1 MAIYEK
7 DSDKVNN
14 ETSEFSKFNIS
25 SNVRNFIDTVYHS
38 MKDLIKAGEQ
48 DAITINDAEKIESN
62 QEERTA
68 NVHRIDSLN
77 LLIFTTLLV
86 IVVLTIWICK
96 RRNFR
101 YLHETC
107 LALIYGSIT
116 GAILRHTS
124 TSNTKPS
131 ILRLNDTSLPKN
143 VIPNW
148 VSFEDQNMSASYLYA
163 FQGPYQKDT
172 MHLEEY
178 KAMFNS
184 EIFFNIILPP
194 IIFHAGY
201 SMKRKNFFR
210 NLGAIL
216 MFALIGTTIAC
227 ISTGVMVYGSIRAFS
242 GLRSYFSFTD
252 SLYFGA
258 IISATDPVTV
268 LAIFHDL
275 NVDVDLY
282 AIIFGESVLNDAVCI
297 VLAQSIEK
305 YVASAILDRFDRGL
319 MFKSLCNFF
328 VVFIGSFA
336 IGSGMGC
343 LTALMTKFTYIRD
356 FPLLETTLF
365 VLMSYSTFLASEAAG
380 LTGIVAVLFCGIFQA
395 HYTFNNLSQESKQRT
410 RELFELLN
418 FLAEN
423 FIFIYIGITLFTFP
437 NHQWDIRFIVIAL
450 IAIGLSRILC
460 VVFLSF
466 LLNLT
471 RKNQISWRWQTM
483 IIFSGLRG
491 AFAFALAIRNVS
503 TQARSLMYTTTS
515 IIVILTVVF
524 NGTLTAPVLKWLKIR
539 VNVNE
544 EVEAPSSND
553 RYRIMEDD
561 RNRERRSSDEVVLLN
576 NDNDDDSTL
585 AIDLRR
591 DISPNRKIE
600 KKPASKTWLLKKW
613 SHFDRIFMKP
623 LLTHSYPPLTVTLPA
638 CLVPITRLLTTKEQR
653 AFNRNENLFP
663 TEMQSF
669 DNHDNSTLTNN
680 CRNSTPELIDM
691 EFTCTNPLD
700 HYSTVSNL
708 KSNMHT
714 DELLDL
720 QMNSM
725 LHCDDETVIRKPY
738 IK

>member
-1 MAIYEK
+1 M
-7 DSDKVNN
+7 S
-14 ETSEFSKFNIS
+14 TSG
-25 SNVRNFIDTVYHS
+25 
-38 MKDLIKAGEQ
+38 L
-48 DAITINDAEKIESN
+48 DAEKIESN

-68 NVHRIDSLN
+68 NVHQADSLN

-86 IVVLTIWICK
+86 IVVLTIWIFK

-107 LALIYGSIT
+107 LALIYGFII
-116 GAILRHTS
+116 GAVLRHTS
-124 TSNTKPS
+124 TSNTQPS
-131 ILRLNDTSLPKN
+131 VLRLNQTSLPKN
-143 VIPNW
+143 SVPTLI
-148 VSFEDQNMSASYLYA
+148 SFEDQNMSATYLYS
-163 FQGPYQKDT
+163 FQGPYQKNRIP
-172 MHLEEY
+172 LEEY

-227 ISTGVMVYGSIRAFS
+227 ISTGIMIYGSVRAFS
-242 GLRSYFSFTD
+242 SLRSYFSFTD
-252 SLYFGA
+252 SLYF
-258 IISATDPVTV
+258 VTV
-268 LAIFHDL
+268 LAIFNDL

-305 YVASAILDRFDRGL
+305 YVAGAILDKFDRGL
-319 MFKSLCNFF
+319 MLKSLSNFF

-410 RELFELLN
+410 RDLFELFN

-437 NHQWDIRFIVIAL
+437 NHKWDIRFIILSLMTIAL
-450 IAIGLSRILC
+450 ARILC

-471 RKNQISWRWQTM
+471 RKDPISWRWQMM

-503 TQARSLMYTTTS
+503 TEARSLMYTTTS
-515 IIVILTVVF
+515 IIVILTVIF
-524 NGTLTAPVLKWLKIR
+524 NGTLTAPVLKLLKIR

-544 EVEAPSSND
+544 EIEIPSSND
-553 RYRIMEDD
+553 RYRIMDD
-561 RNRERRSSDEVVLLN
+561 HNNNQKRRSSDEIALLN
-576 NDNDDDSTL
+576 NDENDDDNDET
-585 AIDLRR
+585 AITIDVRR
-591 DISPNRKIE
+591 DISARKKVE
-600 KKPASKTWLLKKW
+600 RNTESKTWLLKKW

-638 CLVPITRLLTTKEQR
+638 CLVPITKFLTTKEQR
-653 AFNRNENLFP
+653 NQNRNERSSQIVIPSL
-663 TEMQSF
+663 
-669 DNHDNSTLTNN
+669 DNHNELVLNSKYDNSTV
-680 CRNSTPELIDM
+680 ELIDM
-691 EFTCTNPLD
+691 EGISSNTHAYYPVD
-700 HYSTVSNL
+700 SIRKSNL
-708 KSNMHT
+708 QN
-714 DELLDL
+714 DQLLDVE
-720 QMNSM
+720 MNPNVPVN
-725 LHCDDETVIRKPY
+725 DETIIRKS
-738 IK
+738 

>member
-1 MAIYEK
+1 MALYETI
-7 DSDKVNN
+7 NN
-14 ETSEFSKFNIS
+14 ETIGLSKFNQS
-25 SNVRNFIDTVYHS
+25 TKSGNFFVTIYNS
-38 MKDLIKAGEQ
+38 IKDLIAASEQ
-48 DAITINDAEKIESN
+48 DVFTINDAEKIESN

-68 NVHRIDSLN
+68 TAHQADSLN

-86 IVVLTIWICK
+86 IVVLTIWIFK

-107 LALIYGSIT
+107 LALIYGFII
-116 GAILRHTS
+116 GAILRYTS
-124 TSNTKPS
+124 TSNTKS
-131 ILRLNDTSLPKN
+131 SVLKLTQASLLKN
-143 VIPNW
+143 GIPNW
-148 VSFEDQNMSASYLYA
+148 ISFEDQNMSATYLYA

-172 MHLEEY
+172 IHLEEH
-178 KAMFNS
+178 KVMFNS

-216 MFALIGTTIAC
+216 TFALLGTTIAC
-227 ISTGVMVYGSIRAFS
+227 ISTGIMIYGSVHAFS
-242 GLRSYFSFTD
+242 SLRGYFSFTD

-305 YVASAILDRFDRGL
+305 YVAGAILDKFDRGL
-319 MFKSLCNFF
+319 MFKSLYNFF
-328 VVFIGSFA
+328 IVFIGSFA

-410 RELFELLN
+410 RDLFELFN

-437 NHQWDIRFIVIAL
+437 NHKWDIRFIIISLMIIAL
-450 IAIGLSRILC
+450 ARILC

-471 RKNQISWRWQTM
+471 RDNPIGWRWQMM

-503 TQARSLMYTTTS
+503 THARSLMYTTTS

-524 NGTLTAPVLKWLKIR
+524 NGTLTAPVLKLLKIR
-539 VNVNE
+539 TNVNE
-544 EVEAPSSND
+544 EIETPSAND
-553 RYRIMEDD
+553 RYRNMDD
-561 RNRERRSSDEVVLLN
+561 NNTVERR
-576 NDNDDDSTL
+576 TQ
-585 AIDLRR
+585 
-591 DISPNRKIE
+591 
-600 KKPASKTWLLKKW
+600 SKTWLLKKW

-638 CLVPITRLLTTKEQR
+638 CLVPITKFLTTKEQR
-653 AFNRNENLFP
+653 NTNRNETSSQNVTP
-663 TEMQSF
+663 SH
-669 DNHDNSTLTNN
+669 DNHNESKLNHNYRNNSTV
-680 CRNSTPELIDM
+680 ELID
-691 EFTCTNPLD
+691 LD
-700 HYSTVSNL
+700 LTSSNSHDYYPTESNT
-708 KSNMHT
+708 KSNI
-714 DELLDL
+714 
-720 QMNSM
+720 QN
-725 LHCDDETVIRKPY
+725 DETSVNLRTDNNGDVSAHFISSSSSQLL
-738 IK
+738 

>member
-1 MAIYEK
+1 M
-7 DSDKVNN
+7 S
-14 ETSEFSKFNIS
+14 TSG
-25 SNVRNFIDTVYHS
+25 
-38 MKDLIKAGEQ
+38 L
-48 DAITINDAEKIESN
+48 DAEKIESN

-68 NVHRIDSLN
+68 NVHRADSLN

-86 IVVLTIWICK
+86 IVVLTIWIFK

-101 YLHETC
+101 YIHETC
-107 LALIYGSIT
+107 LALIYGFII

-124 TSNTKPS
+124 TSNAKPS
-131 ILRLNDTSLPKN
+131 ILRLNQTSLPKN
-143 VIPNW
+143 TVPNW
-148 VSFEDQNMSASYLYA
+148 ISIEDQNVSATYLYS
-163 FQGPYQKDT
+163 FQGPYQKDAI
-172 MHLEEY
+172 HLEEY

-216 MFALIGTTIAC
+216 MFALLGTTIAC
-227 ISTGVMVYGSIRAFS
+227 ISTGIMIYGSVRAFS
-242 GLRSYFSFTD
+242 SLRSYFSFTD

-268 LAIFHDL
+268 LAIFNDL

-305 YVASAILDRFDRGL
+305 YVASAILDKFDRGL
-319 MFKSLCNFF
+319 MLKSLYNFF
-328 VVFIGSFA
+328 IVFIGSFA

-410 RELFELLN
+410 RDLFELFN

-437 NHQWDIRFIVIAL
+437 NHQWDIRFIILSLMTIAL
-450 IAIGLSRILC
+450 ARILC

-471 RKNQISWRWQTM
+471 RKDPIGWRWQMM

-524 NGTLTAPVLKWLKIR
+524 NGTLTAPVLKLLKIR
-539 VNVNE
+539 TNVNE
-544 EVEAPSSND
+544 EIETSAND
-553 RYRIMEDD
+553 RYRVMGD
-561 RNRERRSSDEVVLLN
+561 NNNNNNNVER
-576 NDNDDDSTL
+576 ST
-585 AIDLRR
+585 
-591 DISPNRKIE
+591 E
-600 KKPASKTWLLKKW
+600 SKTWLLKKW
-613 SHFDRIFMKP
+613 SNFDRIFMKP

-638 CLVPITRLLTTKEQR
+638 YLVPITKFLTTQEQR
-653 AFNRNENLFP
+653 NWLSIRF
-663 TEMQSF
+663 SF
-669 DNHDNSTLTNN
+669 DFYIDNQLT
-680 CRNSTPELIDM
+680 S
-691 EFTCTNPLD
+691 FCTFD
-700 HYSTVSNL
+700 FRL
-708 KSNMHT
+708 KS
-714 DELLDL
+714 
-720 QMNSM
+720 
-725 LHCDDETVIRKPY
+725 VG
-738 IK
+738 